1 MLPNPYSPGEVPR
14 VLVGRDRELARI
26 ATALDRVTRHGEM
39 AGPPMVFTAP
49 RGIGKTSLL
58 RTAAARARPEGFAV
72 AWVACVKGAR
82 VLPDLGSGVARALA
96 EVGLGE
102 QRAWLGRLESFR
114 VEVGLP
120 GVKASANFERPDKD
134 GGGAGR
140 GGEPAGRDGAGAPRG
155 GEVTAVE
162 DLLRSAARA
171 VRERGGAGLVVFL
184 DELHAPAVPD
194 TGVLL
199 NALQDLAGERQD
211 VPLAVIGAGL
221 PSTPGHLTKA
231 ATFGERSRFV
241 VVPGL
246 DEASADRALSGPA
259 AELGVTWDEDALRLA
274 GTAADGYPYFIQ
286 LLGST
291 TWDGAAPEQ
300 GRRITVEDVRRGLT
314 DAASQIM
321 QMFQARWEA
330 ATEYEQDFIEAM
342 ATHGDGPVARGEI
355 ARTLGRSTRAISVPR
370 ERLIDK
376 GIIVPAGHGKLQFT
390 IPGFAGYVRGH
401 VSDAAADE
409 TPADGERWPLVL
421 PEAAAGLGD
430 TGSSGTTKGARD
442 GNG

>member
-58 RTAAARARPEGFAV
+58 RTAADRARPEGFAV
-72 AWVACVKGAR
+72 AWVASVKGAR
-82 VLPDLGSGVARALA
+82 VLPDLGGSVARALA
-96 EVGLGE
+96 DVGLGQE
-102 QRAWLGRLESFR
+102 RAWLGRLESFR
-114 VEVGLP
+114 IEVGVP
-120 GVKASANFERPDKD
+120 GVKASANFERPEQD
-134 GGGAGR
+134 GGG
-140 GGEPAGRDGAGAPRG
+140 GGGGG

-171 VRERGGAGLVVFL
+171 VRERGGAGLVLFL
-184 DELHAPAVPD
+184 DELHAPDVQD

-221 PSTPGHLTKA
+221 PSTPGHLTRA

-246 DEASADRALSGPA
+246 DEASADRALAGPA
-259 AELGVTWDEDALRLA
+259 AELGVPWTDDALRLA
-274 GTAADGYPYFIQ
+274 GRAADGYPYFIQ

-291 TWDGAAPEQ
+291 TWDAAQAEA
-300 GRRITVEDVRRGLT
+300 GRSITVADVRQGLT
-314 DAASQIM
+314 DATAQILA
-321 QMFQARWEA
+321 MFQARWDA
-330 ATEYEQDFIEAM
+330 ATPHEQDFIEAM
-342 ATHGDGPVARGEI
+342 AVHGDGPVARGEI
-355 ARTLGRSTRAISVPR
+355 ARELGRTTRSISVPR

-401 VSDAAADE
+401 VTEGGADQ
-409 TPADGERWPLVL
+409 GGWPLVL
-421 PEAAAGLGD
+421 PEAAAGLGG
-430 TGSSGTTKGARD
+430 TGKETED
-442 GNG
+442 G

>member
-1 MLPNPYSPGEVPR
+1 MLANPYSPGEVPR

-58 RTAAARARPEGFAV
+58 RTAADRARPEGFAV

-82 VLPDLGSGVARALA
+82 VLPDLGGSVARALA
-96 EVGLGE
+96 DVGLGQE
-102 QRAWLGRLESFR
+102 KAWLGRLDSFR
-114 VEVGLP
+114 VEVGVP
-120 GVKASANFERPDKD
+120 GVKASANFERPEEDRR
-134 GGGAGR
+134 AS
-140 GGEPAGRDGAGAPRG
+140 G

-171 VRERGGAGLVVFL
+171 VRGQGGAGLVLFL

-211 VPLAVIGAGL
+211 VPLAVVGAGL

-241 VVPGL
+241 VVPSL
-246 DEASADRALSGPA
+246 DEASADRALAGPA
-259 AELGVTWDEDALRLA
+259 AELGVPWAEDALRLA
-274 GTAADGYPYFIQ
+274 GTAAGGYPYFIQ

-291 TWDGAAPEQ
+291 TWDAAEPET
-300 GRRITVEDVRRGLT
+300 GRTITVDDVRQGLE
-314 DAASQIM
+314 DAASQILA
-321 QMFQARWEA
+321 MFQARWDA
-330 ATEYEQDFIEAM
+330 ATEHEQDFIEAM
-342 ATHGDGPVARGEI
+342 AAHGDGPVARGEI
-355 ARTLGRSTRAISVPR
+355 ARELGRSTRAISVPR

-390 IPGFAGYVRGH
+390 IPGFAGYVRGQ
-401 VSDAAADE
+401 VTDAGA
-409 TPADGERWPLVL
+409 GGGRWPLVL
-421 PEAAAGLGD
+421 PEAASGLGEKR
-430 TGSSGTTKGARD
+430 GTD
-442 GNG
+442 D